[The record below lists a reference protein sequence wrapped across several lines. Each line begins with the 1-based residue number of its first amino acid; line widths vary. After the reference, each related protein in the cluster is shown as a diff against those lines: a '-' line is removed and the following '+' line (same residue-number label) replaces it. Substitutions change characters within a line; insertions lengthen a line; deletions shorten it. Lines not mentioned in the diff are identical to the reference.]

1 MKNIKTQEM
10 YLESKCIVN
19 TIGPMLIELIKNT
32 GGVQAAIETQR
43 NENTARQDKFLET
56 VKERMLT

>member
-1 MKNIKTQEM
+1 
-10 YLESKCIVN
+10 
-19 TIGPMLIELIKNT
+19 MLIELIKNT